1 MVKMSG
7 TIQQTPYSLMQK
19 INASGNMT
27 LPVKPSQYIY
37 TQFDYVRGVP
47 ASANQST
54 ISITK
59 IKILDTM
66 VSHMIKTKQQI
77 SSQTASLNPQT
88 DIQADAQIQQFQQQI
103 KATETAAKE
112 IPYVAPTSVT
122 PPQGLL
128 FSIEA

>member
-1 MVKMSG
+1 MLKMSG

-88 DIQADAQIQQFQQQI
+88 DMQADAQIQQFQQQI

-112 IPYVAPTSVT
+112 IPYVAP
-122 PPQGLL
+122 
-128 FSIEA
+128 

>member
-1 MVKMSG
+1 MSG